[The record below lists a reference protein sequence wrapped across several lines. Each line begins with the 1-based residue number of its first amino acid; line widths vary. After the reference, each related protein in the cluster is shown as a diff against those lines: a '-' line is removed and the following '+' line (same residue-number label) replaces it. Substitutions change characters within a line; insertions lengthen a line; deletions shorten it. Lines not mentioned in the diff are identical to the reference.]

1 MEQKNLEKQKIN
13 PSLKAYS
20 IGDYLNFIIPSII
33 GIFLFMIPIT
43 VEDGMTIPVAWLA
56 GWLRD
61 SVIFNSIPYVTIPNI
76 ATLFMGI
83 AGIGSLLAK
92 VKKPTKPLYKILFDV
107 HWFWVVVRL
116 LGFVF
121 ALMTVNEWGPEAIYS
136 GDTGALVLDLI
147 VTLFTI
153 FLFAGLFLPLLL
165 DFGLL
170 EFVGTL
176 LIKVMRPVFKLP
188 GRSSIDALASW
199 VGDGTIGIVLTDK
212 QYQDG
217 FYTKREA
224 AVIGTTFSV
233 VSITF
238 SITVLETVGL
248 SHLFGPYYLTIVAA
262 GFVAALI
269 MPRIP
274 PLSRKADTVFEGAE
288 QRPDETIPD
297 GTNMF
302 KWGIAQAAHKASKT
316 KNYKSVIQGGIK
328 NVLDMWIGVIPV
340 VMAFGTL
347 ALVIATYTDFFVLI
361 GKPIEP
367 ILELMQVPEAAEAA
381 QTVLIG
387 FADMF
392 LPAILAADMI
402 ESSMTLFIIASLS
415 VTQLIYMSEVGG
427 LLIGSKVPVNFL
439 DLVIIFL
446 LRTAITLPIIVLA
459 AHIIF

>member
-1 MEQKNLEKQKIN
+1 MEKSNQVQIQKAN

-20 IGDYLNFIIPSII
+20 AADYLNFIIPSII
-33 GIFLFMIPIT
+33 GIFLFMVPIT
-43 VEDGMTIPVAWLA
+43 VEGSMTIPVAFLA
-56 GWLRD
+56 GELREMLEG
-61 SVIFNSIPYVTIPNI
+61 IIPYL
-76 ATLFMGI
+76 ATVFMGV
-83 AGIGSLLAK
+83 AAIGSLIAK
-92 VKKPTKPLYKILFDV
+92 AKQPQNPVLKTLFSV
-107 HWFWVVVRL
+107 NWFWLVVRL
-116 LGFVF
+116 LGFVLAVLTLF
-121 ALMTVNEWGPEAIYS
+121 QWGGEAIFS
-136 GDTGALVLDLI
+136 ENTGGLVLDLI
-147 VTLFTI
+147 VSLFTI

-188 GRSSIDALASW
+188 GRSSIDVLASW
-199 VGDGTIGIVLTDK
+199 VGDGTIGVVLTDK

-224 AVIGTTFSV
+224 AIIGTTFSV

-248 SHLFGPYYLTIVAA
+248 EHLFGPYYLTIVIA
-262 GFVAALI
+262 GLVAALI
-269 MPRIP
+269 MPRIW
-274 PLSRKADTVFEGAE
+274 PLSKKPDTTYEKAV
-288 QRPDETIPD
+288 QQPDEEIPAN
-297 GTNMF
+297 TSLF
-302 KWGIAQAAHKASKT
+302 TWGVAQAANKASKT
-316 KNYKSVIQGGIK
+316 KDYGTVLKSGFK
-328 NVLDMWIGVIPV
+328 NVLDMWIGVVPV

-347 ALVIATYTDFFVLI
+347 ALIVAEYTDFFMIL

-367 ILELMQVPEAAEAA
+367 ILSLMQVPEAAEAA

-392 LPAILAADMI
+392 LPSILASEMI
-402 ESSMTLFIIASLS
+402 ESSMTLFIIVALS

-427 LLIGSKVPVNFL
+427 LLMGSKIPVNFL
-439 DLVIIFL
+439 DLVVIFL
-446 LRTAITLPIIVLA
+446 LRTLITLPVIVVA